1 MKSAALK
8 QKALQQREAGQRASA
23 GRKWPAAIAAFERA
37 LALDPDDAQSWLF
50 LAHAQVHSGNN
61 AGALIAAERAFA
73 LEHTN
78 VLICRLLADIHTSGG
93 RYAQA
98 ISVYEALDPASPR
111 DHDFWAEYGNV
122 LWLARRNREAVDVL
136 MKALEQRIDSAIVHH
151 RLGLAFRDL
160 GMSGESTECFRTAIA
175 LDQGRIRTAAL
186 SLVLYDSR
194 NACDWSKLEEDTTA
208 LLAALDT
215 ADDSNGS
222 LLSPFAL
229 IALDTTPAQQ
239 RRIGELRSR
248 SITRDIKP
256 FSPPPIGTARRPG
269 RIRVGY
275 LSADFSQHAT
285 SQLIVEFLERRDS
298 TRFETFLYSHS
309 IADGSALQQR
319 VRAACEHFVDVND
332 LSNLT
337 VAERMRSDELDIVI
351 DLKGHTRDS
360 CFELLAYRPATV
372 QAAWLG
378 YPASTGAHFIDYM
391 IGDPIVLPLEHAPNY
406 SEQIAQLPLNYQPN
420 DRHRPLPDPTPR
432 SELGLPEDAIVLC
445 CFNQTYKISPPMLN
459 IWAAIL
465 HAAPNTVLW
474 ILAWDRHVLVN
485 LRREFDAR
493 GIAAERVIFA
503 PKMPP
508 AMHLARLRAADLFL
522 DTWPC
527 NAHTTASE
535 ALWCGVP
542 VLTVPGETFASRV
555 AASLVSA
562 CGLGDLACKD
572 AESYAH
578 LAVALASE
586 AEIRHGLRAH
596 LEQMRMELPLF
607 DSERFTREFEALLL
621 RMHERAQAGL
631 PPAPLL
637 AEPNTQ

>member
-1 MKSAALK
+1 MKSAAQK

-23 GRKWPAAIAAFERA
+23 GRKWAAAIAAFERA
-37 LALDPDDAQSWLF
+37 LALDPDDAQTWLF
-50 LAHAQVHSGNN
+50 LAHARVHSGNN
-61 AGALIAAERAFA
+61 AEALIAAECSFA
-73 LEHTN
+73 LDQRNILT
-78 VLICRLLADIHTSGG
+78 CRLLADIHTSAG
-93 RYAQA
+93 RFTQA
-98 ISVYEALDPASPR
+98 CEVYQTLDPATTR

-122 LWLARRNREAVDVL
+122 LWMARRNREAVDAL
-136 MKALEQRIDSAIVHH
+136 MQALALRIDSAIVHH

-160 GMSGESTECFRTAIA
+160 GMSGESTECFRTAIT
-175 LDQGRIRTAAL
+175 LDRGRVRTAAL

-194 NACDWSKLEEDTTA
+194 NACEWSKLDEDTAA
-208 LLAALDT
+208 LLAAIDT
-215 ADDSNGS
+215 ADDSNGN

-229 IALDTTPAQQ
+229 IALDTTAAQQ
-239 RRIGELRSR
+239 RRIGEVRTR

-256 FSPPPIGTARRPG
+256 FSPPPIGAARRPG

-285 SQLIVEFLERRDS
+285 AQLMAEFLERRDT

-319 VRAACEHFVDVND
+319 VRAACEHFVDVSE
-332 LSNLT
+332 LSNIAA
-337 VAERMRSDELDIVI
+337 AERMRRDELDIVI

-360 CFELLAYRPATV
+360 RFELLAYRPAPV

-378 YPASTGAHFIDYM
+378 YPASTGANFIDYM
-391 IGDPIVLPLEHAPNY
+391 IGDPIVLPLEHAANY
-406 SEQIAQLPLNYQPN
+406 SEQIAQLPICYQPN
-420 DRHRPLPDPTPR
+420 DRNRPLPEATPR
-432 SELGLPEDAIVLC
+432 SELGLPEDAVVLC
-445 CFNQTYKISPPMLN
+445 CFNQTYKMSPFMLDV
-459 IWAAIL
+459 WAAVL
-465 HAAPNTVLW
+465 QAAPNTVLW

-485 LRREFDAR
+485 LRRELDAR

-503 PKMPP
+503 PKMAP
-508 AMHLARLRAADLFL
+508 AKHLARLRAADLFL

-562 CGLGDLACKD
+562 CGLADLACKD

-586 AEIRHGLRAH
+586 AEIRQGLRAH

-637 AEPNTQ
+637 AEPNAD

>member
-8 QKALQQREAGQRASA
+8 QKALQQRDAGQRASA
-23 GRKWPAAIAAFERA
+23 GRKWAVAIAAFERA
-37 LALDPDDAQSWLF
+37 LALDPEDAQSWLF
-50 LAHAQVHSGNN
+50 LAHARVHSGNT
-61 AGALIAAERAFA
+61 ADALIAAERAFA
-73 LEHTN
+73 LDQGN
-78 VLICRLLADIHTSGG
+78 VLSCRLLADIHSGAG
-93 RYAQA
+93 RFAKA
-98 ISVYEALDPASPR
+98 IEVYTALDPGSPR
-111 DHDFWAEYGNV
+111 DHDFWAEYGNA
-122 LWLARRNREAVDVL
+122 LWLARRHREAVDAL
-136 MKALEQRIDSAIVHH
+136 MQALSLRIDSAIVHH

-160 GMSGESTECFRTAIA
+160 GMSGESAECFRTAIA
-175 LDQGRIRTAAL
+175 LDKGRIRTAAL

-194 NACDWSKLEEDTTA
+194 NACDWKNLEADTAALLTAIDTT
-208 LLAALDT
+208 
-215 ADDSNGS
+215 DDSDGS
-222 LLSPFAL
+222 LLAPFAL

-256 FSPPPIGTARRPG
+256 LPPPQIGAARHAG

-285 SQLIVEFLERRDS
+285 SQLLVEFLERRDS

-319 VRAACEHFVDVND
+319 VRAACEHFVDVNEM
-332 LSNLT
+332 SNLA

-360 CFELLAYRPATV
+360 RFELLAYRPAAV

-378 YPASTGAHFIDYM
+378 YPAATGANFIDYM

-406 SEQIAQLPLNYQPN
+406 SEQIAQLPICYQPN
-420 DRHRPLPDPTPR
+420 DRNRPLPEATPR
-432 SELGLPEDAIVLC
+432 SELGLPEDAVVLC
-445 CFNQTYKISPPMLN
+445 CFNQTYKISPFMLD

-465 HAAPNTVLW
+465 QAAPNTVLW

-493 GIAAERVIFA
+493 GVAAERVIFA
-503 PKMPP
+503 PKASP
-508 AMHLARLRAADLFL
+508 AQHLARLRAADLFL

-555 AASLVSA
+555 AASLVTA
-562 CGLGDLACKD
+562 CGLADLACKD

-586 AEIRHGLRAH
+586 AEIRQGLRAH
-596 LEQMRMELPLF
+596 LEQSRMELPLF
-607 DSERFTREFEALLL
+607 DSERFTREFEALLQ

-631 PPAPLL
+631 PPAPLP
-637 AEPNTQ
+637 AKN